1 MGGSSRASCCVNL
14 SSPQAQVETTTCKEG
29 KLRTGKAIVTDRVGV
44 LFVNLGSMAPDEVL
58 PASRMISCS

>member
-1 MGGSSRASCCVNL
+1 MGGSSRASCRVNL
-14 SSPQAQVETTTCKEG
+14 SSLQAQVETTTRKEG

-44 LFVNLGSMAPDEVL
+44 FVNLGSMAPDEVL